1 MSGAIIQGRPIPRP
15 EREGASLIDPR
26 SGHASGAQTA
36 QTEPVKPTW
45 RGVLHQIAFFVAIPA
60 GVTLVF
66 FAERPSARIA
76 TIVYA
81 LSLVGV
87 YGTSAAY
94 HRLARSEGARRWL
107 KRLDHSMIF
116 VLIAGTVTPVA
127 VLGLHTP
134 WSLVLMIVVWGGA
147 SAGVAMKMLRIDR
160 FKVLTGTLYI
170 GLGWAAVPLVPQ
182 LLRGLHLRS
191 LLLVAIG
198 GLLYTGGAI
207 VLLRKRPDPVPAT
220 FGYHE
225 IWHSMVIAGS
235 TCHYIAI
242 LLLVLASRSV
252 IR

>member
-1 MSGAIIQGRPIPRP
+1 MSSEDVSVAPETQG
-15 EREGASLIDPR
+15 
-26 SGHASGAQTA
+26 
-36 QTEPVKPTW
+36 EPPQPTW

-60 GVTLVF
+60 GVTLVYV
-66 FAERPSARIA
+66 AERASARIA

-127 VLGLHTP
+127 VLGLRAP

-147 SAGVAMKMLRIDR
+147 GAGVAMKMLRIDR
-160 FKVLTGTLYI
+160 FKVLTGALYI
-170 GLGWAAVPLVPQ
+170 VLGWAAVLLAPQ
-182 LLRGLHLRS
+182 LIRGLNTRS
-191 LLLVAIG
+191 LVLVAIG

-207 VLLRKRPDPVPAT
+207 VLLRRRPDPVPAT

-242 LLLVLASRSV
+242 LLLVLASRTV